1 MKITGRLWVI
11 VLVLGLLIGGVTWTY
26 GTTQASVLGETDTFE
41 QISDSA
47 HKISYAELVFHHLRY
62 EGQSVHF
69 TGKLFRVF
77 YYDEEDYEYEY
88 EFVVQVFGTPDV
100 DTSSKRFSI
109 VHLLYSDGYEVAW
122 ESLPEGTEIEFVAT
136 MVQMGEIELA
146 DGTTITRPLM
156 LVEHIRLV

>member
-1 MKITGRLWVI
+1 MRITRRLWVI
-11 VLVLGLLIGGVTWTY
+11 VLVLGLLLGGVSWTY
-26 GTTQASVLGETDTFE
+26 GTTQASALGETPTFE
-41 QISDSA
+41 KIYDSA

-62 EGQSVHF
+62 EGQPVHF
-69 TGKLFRVF
+69 TGKLFRVY
-77 YYDEEDYEYEY
+77 YYDDKDY
-88 EFVVQVFGTPDV
+88 EFVVQVYGTPDA
-100 DTSSKRFSI
+100 DTSSKRFNI
-109 VHLLYSDGYEVAW
+109 IHLVYSDGYEVAW